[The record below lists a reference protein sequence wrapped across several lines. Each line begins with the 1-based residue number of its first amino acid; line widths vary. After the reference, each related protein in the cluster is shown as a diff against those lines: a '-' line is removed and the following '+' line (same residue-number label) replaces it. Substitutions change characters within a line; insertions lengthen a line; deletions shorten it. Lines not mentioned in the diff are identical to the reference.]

1 LLRGSSSDRLEP
13 RLTERRK
20 QMTLNYKELKILKAA
35 LMYKELP
42 KRYKRDHI
50 PLLKK
55 LISLL
60 VSNNGA
66 LNNEV
71 ILK

>member
-1 LLRGSSSDRLEP
+1 
-13 RLTERRK
+13 
-20 QMTLNYKELKILKAA
+20 MTLTYKELKILKAA

-42 KRYKRDHI
+42 KQYKRDHI

-55 LISLL
+55 LVSLL
-60 VSNNGA
+60 VSNDGA

>member
-1 LLRGSSSDRLEP
+1 
-13 RLTERRK
+13 
-20 QMTLNYKELKILKAA
+20 MTLNYKELKILKAA

>member
-1 LLRGSSSDRLEP
+1 MLRGSSSDKLEP
-13 RLTERRK
+13 RLIERNK
-20 QMTLNYKELKILKAA
+20 MTLNYKELKILRAA

-50 PLLKK
+50 PLLQK
-55 LISLL
+55 LTSLL
-60 VSNNGA
+60 VSNDGA

>member
-1 LLRGSSSDRLEP
+1 
-13 RLTERRK
+13 
-20 QMTLNYKELKILKAA
+20 MTLTYKELKILQAA

-50 PLLKK
+50 PLLQK
-55 LISLL
+55 LTSLL
-60 VSNNGA
+60 VSNDGA
-66 LNNEV
+66 LSNEV

>member
-1 LLRGSSSDRLEP
+1 MLRGPGSDRLGP
-13 RLTERRK
+13 RLTERNK
-20 QMTLNYKELKILKAA
+20 MTLNYKELKILKAA

-55 LISLL
+55 LTSLL
-60 VSNNGA
+60 VSNDGA